1 MNQNNESS
9 GFKEKALYGYTVAV
23 SQRRDLAYAQE
34 KKKQKTLEINTLSFL
49 ASPPLLES
57 PVEWGS
63 AVVRDLA

>member
-1 MNQNNESS
+1 MDTQWLFHR
-9 GFKEKALYGYTVAV
+9 GGIWLMLRK
-23 SQRRDLAYAQE
+23 

>member
-1 MNQNNESS
+1 M
-9 GFKEKALYGYTVAV
+9 L
-23 SQRRDLAYAQE
+23 R
-34 KKKQKTLEINTLSFL
+34 KKKKNLEINTLSFL